1 MPDPQALRVNRRFES
16 AVHRYIDAEE
26 LWPDGGGLL
35 VAVSGGPDSTAL
47 LLALSRLSRRHEVDL
62 VVAHFNHGLRG
73 DRTAA
78 HEEAAVR
85 KLASTLELPI
95 VVGHGNVQ
103 ALATAE
109 KLSLEDA
116 ARRER
121 YRFLASAA
129 RRNGCSYVAV
139 GHTATDQ
146 AETVLA
152 HILRGAGLDGLASMP
167 ARARWPIAGGERLT
181 LVRPLLRLSHED
193 TLTYCGANKVEALED
208 ESNASPRFQRNRLRH
223 EVMPVLRDFN
233 PRVEDALQRLA
244 DAARLDLDYID
255 SVARMSLSPGEHGS
269 VSLKRSLLEGAHPAV
284 RRQTLRLAFEGVA
297 GDVQSL
303 GERNVLAMQRLVVS
317 GQTGDALDLPRNV
330 HAELTRDALVL
341 RIDGAPSLVLPE
353 RPVTLTVPGAAQ
365 FGTLLVTALPSETA
379 HGSGTT
385 VLIDA
390 EALGNSVTIR
400 RRRPGDRLQPS
411 GMAGSKK
418 LQDLLVDAHVPRA
431 QRDAIPLFET
441 QRGIAWVGGLRIAEW
456 ARPREGRPTITLS
469 YREDD

>member
-1 MPDPQALRVNRRFES
+1 MPDTQALRVNRRFES
-16 AVHRYIDAEE
+16 AVHRYIDAEA

-47 LLALSRLSRRHEVDL
+47 LLALSRLSRRHEIDL

-78 HEEAAVR
+78 QEEAAVR
-85 KLASTLELPI
+85 KLASSLELPVI
-95 VVGHGNVQ
+95 VGHGNVQ
-103 ALATAE
+103 ALAVSE

-121 YRFLASAA
+121 YRFLARAA
-129 RRNGCSYVAV
+129 RQNGCSYVAV

-152 HILRGAGLDGLASMP
+152 HILRGAGLDGLAAMP
-167 ARARWPIAGGERLT
+167 ARAGWPIQGGERLT

-193 TLTYCGANKVEALED
+193 TLTYCGANKIDALED

-255 SVARMSLSPGEHGS
+255 SVARMSLTSGDDGA
-269 VSLKRSLLEGAHPAV
+269 VSLRRSLLSNAHPAI
-284 RRQTLRLAFEGVA
+284 RRQTLRLAFAGVA
-297 GDVQSL
+297 GDTQYL
-303 GERNVLAMQRLVVS
+303 GERNVLALDRLVQT

-330 HAELTRDALVL
+330 HAELTRDALVM
-341 RIDGAPSLVLPE
+341 RIDHAHALVLPE
-353 RPVTLTVPGAAQ
+353 RAVTLGVPGAVQ
-365 FGTLLVTALPSETA
+365 FGTLLVTALESYTA
-379 HGSGTT
+379 HGSGTSIL
-385 VLIDA
+385 VDA
-390 EALGNSVTIR
+390 EALGDSVIVR
-400 RRRPGDRLQPS
+400 RRLPGDRMQPS
-411 GMAGSKK
+411 GMDGTKK
-418 LQDLLVDAHVPRA
+418 LQDLLVDAHVPRI
-431 QRDAIPLFET
+431 QRDAIPIFET
-441 QRGIAWVGGLRIAEW
+441 ARGIAWVGGMRIAEW
-456 ARPREGRPTITLS
+456 ARPREDRPTITLS
-469 YREDD
+469 YREDE

>member
-1 MPDPQALRVNRRFES
+1 MPDTQALRVNRRFES
-16 AVHRYIDAEE
+16 AVHRYIDAEG

-47 LLALSRLSRRHEVDL
+47 LLALAKLSRRHEIDL

-85 KLASTLELPI
+85 KLASTLELPV

-103 ALATAE
+103 ALAKSE

-121 YRFLASAA
+121 YRFLAKTA
-129 RRNGCSYVAV
+129 RQNGCSYVAV

-167 ARARWPIAGGERLT
+167 TRARWPIAGGEGLT
-181 LVRPLLRLSHED
+181 LVRPLLRQSHED
-193 TLTYCGANKVEALED
+193 TLTYCAANKIAALED
-208 ESNASPRFQRNRLRH
+208 ETNASNRFQRNRIRH

-255 SVARMSLSPGEHGS
+255 SVARVSLSPGDGEV
-269 VSLKRSLLEGAHPAV
+269 VSLKRSLLADAHPAV

-297 GDVQSL
+297 GDTQSL
-303 GERNVLAMQRLVVS
+303 GERNVLAMERLVTS

-330 HAELTRDALVL
+330 HAELTRDTLVL
-341 RIDGAPSLVLPE
+341 RIDGAPTFVLPE
-353 RPVTLTVPGAAQ
+353 RPVVLSVPGAAQ
-365 FGTLLVTALPSETA
+365 FGTLLVTALPSDSS
-379 HGSGTT
+379 HGAGTSVT
-385 VLIDA
+385 VDA
-390 EALGNSVTIR
+390 AALGTSVTIR
-400 RRRPGDRLQPS
+400 RRRPGDRMQPS
-411 GMAGSKK
+411 GMQGTKK

-431 QRDAIPLFET
+431 KRDAIPLFET
-441 QRGIAWVGGLRIAEW
+441 ARGIAWVGGLRIAEW
-456 ARPREGRPTITLS
+456 ARPREGEPTITLS
-469 YREDD
+469 YREDE